1 MKNIS
6 IDNGMTFVEP
16 AEAIEQC
23 DWDVIVMMMD
33 DDTRENVRNTYDL
46 FPALPVRAVFYA
58 LFSTA
63 SESTKR
69 YSRDKLSKK
78 WSLIFSASEIVNWDR
93 PLILFLTVFS
103 EHPKR
108 RLTS

>member
-33 DDTRENVRNTYDL
+33 DDTRENVSYELAPCTNLEFLVRYLELAPFDL
-46 FPALPVRAVFYA
+46 IAG
-58 LFSTA
+58 
-63 SESTKR
+63 
-69 YSRDKLSKK
+69 
-78 WSLIFSASEIVNWDR
+78 
-93 PLILFLTVFS
+93 
-103 EHPKR
+103 
-108 RLTS
+108 

>member
-33 DDTRENVRNTYDL
+33 DDTRENVSYELAPCTNLECLVRYLELAPFDL
-46 FPALPVRAVFYA
+46 
-58 LFSTA
+58 
-63 SESTKR
+63 
-69 YSRDKLSKK
+69 
-78 WSLIFSASEIVNWDR
+78 IVG
-93 PLILFLTVFS
+93 
-103 EHPKR
+103 
-108 RLTS
+108 

>member
-33 DDTRENVRNTYDL
+33 DDTRENVTYELAPCTKLEFLVRYLELAPFDL
-46 FPALPVRAVFYA
+46 
-58 LFSTA
+58 
-63 SESTKR
+63 
-69 YSRDKLSKK
+69 
-78 WSLIFSASEIVNWDR
+78 IVG
-93 PLILFLTVFS
+93 
-103 EHPKR
+103 
-108 RLTS
+108 

>member
-33 DDTRENVRNTYDL
+33 DDTRENVSYELAPCTNLEFLARYLELAPFDL
-46 FPALPVRAVFYA
+46 
-58 LFSTA
+58 
-63 SESTKR
+63 
-69 YSRDKLSKK
+69 
-78 WSLIFSASEIVNWDR
+78 IVG
-93 PLILFLTVFS
+93 
-103 EHPKR
+103 
-108 RLTS
+108 